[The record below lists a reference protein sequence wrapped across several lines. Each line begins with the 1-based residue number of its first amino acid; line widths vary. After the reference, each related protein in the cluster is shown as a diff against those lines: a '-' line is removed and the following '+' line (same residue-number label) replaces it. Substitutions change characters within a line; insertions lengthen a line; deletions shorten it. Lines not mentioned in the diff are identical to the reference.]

1 MAKATK
7 TTFQA
12 PEDFTTMLPQ
22 AQINAVALWVAAN
35 PKAVIKPVGIA
46 EGGLPAYLRKPT
58 GKRATI
64 NYLFT
69 EGVTVGEFLAKARKL
84 GGGYT
89 DLVAGLAGGYSPSA
103 TTYGVAAITLEA

>member
-7 TTFQA
+7 VTFQA

-35 PKAVIKPVGIA
+35 PKAVIKAKGIA
-46 EGGLPAYLRKPT
+46 EGGLPAYIRKPT

-64 NYLFT
+64 NYMFT